1 MAWDLD
7 PRNVGT
13 GLPLEGVRVL
23 DLSRVL
29 AGPLCAMVLGD
40 LGADVIKVEGPQGDP
55 VRSLAPPWYRETATY
70 FLAVNRHRRMVTL
83 DVREARDFAR
93 LVDLAMEADIVV
105 ENFLPHQAA
114 ELRIDTVRA
123 RAPQAVW
130 VTVTPSSPGTTE
142 ASQPTF
148 DLLAQ
153 ARSGIMSVTGY
164 ADGPPTKVGVP
175 IADVV
180 TGLYAALSAVTG
192 LVARSPERGATVH
205 VPLLESMMSALV
217 NQAQGYLLT
226 GAEPGRLG
234 NDHPSIAPYGPMTVA
249 DGAVMVAVGTDAQFA
264 QLNVAFDG
272 RLLEHDPKWVDN
284 GQRVIDRNALRE
296 FLEALMAQ
304 MSMDSVV
311 ALLSAHG
318 VPCAPI
324 VSVAEAI
331 RHSADSSSDFI
342 QTVDSYVGPIPM
354 MASPILWNGTR
365 PKVRFGPAAPG
376 ADHDSVF

>member
-1 MAWDLD
+1 MAWDID

-83 DVREARDFAR
+83 DIGEAADFAR
-93 LVDLAMEADIVV
+93 LLDLAAHADIVV
-105 ENFLPHQAA
+105 ENFLPHQSK
-114 ELRIDTVRA
+114 ELQIDVVREH
-123 RAPQAVW
+123 APQAVW
-130 VTVTPSSPGTTE
+130 ITVTPSSPGTSE

-153 ARSGIMSVTGY
+153 ARSGIMSVTGF

-180 TGLYAALSAVTG
+180 TGLFAAVSAVTG
-192 LVARSPERGATVH
+192 LMARTGERGATIQ
-205 VPLLESMMSALV
+205 VPLLESMMSALI
-217 NQAQGYLLT
+217 NQAQGYLAT

-234 NDHPSIAPYGPMTVA
+234 NDHPSIAPYGPVA
-249 DGAVMVAVGTDAQFA
+249 VTDGYVMVAVGTDSQFA
-264 QLNVAFDG
+264 QLDHALNG
-272 RLLEHDPKWVDN
+272 QLLQHEPAWVDN
-284 GQRVIDRNALRE
+284 AQRVKQRIQLRTFIE
-296 FLEALMAQ
+296 NVLTGMTMDATVSLLAQ
-304 MSMDSVV
+304 
-311 ALLSAHG
+311 HG

-324 VSVAEAI
+324 LGVAEAI
-331 RHSADSSSDFI
+331 NQGAVVSGDFVQIADSH
-342 QTVDSYVGPIPM
+342 VGPIPM
-354 MASPILWNGTR
+354 MASPIIWNGTR
-365 PKVRFGPAAPG
+365 PKIRFGPAAQG
-376 ADHDSVF
+376 ADNGSFF